1 MLHAASRRFTSTSTA
16 LRLICL
22 CFSQSFRFSSHKPLH
37 TSSRIQSH
45 PNYGVHDEVVDFFD
59 RLLPHCRGTQHCKQ
73 IHAQIVTTGMYRSA
87 FLASRLVSVY
97 SRFGLAT
104 DAQKVFD
111 VCPVESASN
120 LLLWNAI
127 VRANVS
133 HGFYKEAL
141 QLYDKMRK
149 LGVCAD
155 SFTFP
160 LVVRASALLGC
171 LELCRI
177 VHSHVLHMGFQN
189 HLHVVN
195 KLLGMY
201 GKLGRMGDAC
211 QLFERMVV
219 RSHVSWNT
227 MVSAYALNHDCEG
240 ASKIFRWMESEGFEP
255 NPVTWTSLLSSHA
268 RCGQREEVMALFGV
282 MRSKGVGATA
292 EALAVVLSVCGD
304 LAVADKGR
312 LIHGYIVKG
321 GFEAYLFAKNALICM
336 YGKCG
341 QTEHAQKLFSEMET
355 KNLVCWNAL
364 ISSYAEAG
372 LCDEAFQLFTQ
383 LENSDGFPVFRPNVI
398 SWTAVIG
405 GFASK
410 GRGDESLQLFRQMQ
424 LAGVVANSVTIASVL
439 SVCAELAAL
448 NLGRE
453 IHGHAV
459 RAMMDGNILVG
470 NGLINMYTK
479 CGSFKEGHL
488 VFDNIE
494 GKDLISWNSMISG
507 YGMHGL
513 GENALRIF
521 DEMIKSGFKPDNVT
535 FVAVLSACSHA
546 GLIPEG
552 RRLFNQMSRD
562 YGIEHKMEHYACMVD
577 LLGRAGLLQEA
588 SNIVKNMPMEPNAC
602 VWSALLNSCR
612 MYKSTSVAEETAIHI
627 SQMNSEM
634 TGSYM
639 LLSNIYAA
647 SGRWEE
653 SARVRTAAK
662 TKGLKKIPGQSWIEV
677 RKKVYMFS
685 SGSPVQAGLEL
696 VYGILE
702 ELALQM
708 ESESYAPDDSSVE
721 RNVSDGE
728 MNISVQAQ

>member
-1 MLHAASRRFTSTSTA
+1 M
-16 LRLICL
+16 
-22 CFSQSFRFSSHKPLH
+22 
-37 TSSRIQSH
+37 
-45 PNYGVHDEVVDFFD
+45 
-59 RLLPHCRGTQHCKQ
+59 
-73 IHAQIVTTGMYRSA
+73 
-87 FLASRLVSVY
+87 
-97 SRFGLAT
+97 
-104 DAQKVFD
+104 
-111 VCPVESASN
+111 
-120 LLLWNAI
+120 
-127 VRANVS
+127 RANVS

-149 LGVCAD
+149 LGVWAD

-160 LVVRASALLGC
+160 LVVRACALLGC
-171 LELCRI
+171 LTLCKI
-177 VHSHVLHMGFQN
+177 VHSHVLQMGFRN

-195 KLLGMY
+195 ELLGMY
-201 GKLGRMGDAC
+201 GKLGRMEDAC

-219 RSHVSWNT
+219 RSYVSWNT
-227 MVSAYALNHDCEG
+227 MVSAHSFNYDCEG

-268 RCGQREEVMALFGV
+268 RCGQHVEVIELFGV
-282 MRSKGVGATA
+282 MRSRGVGATA

-304 LAVADKGR
+304 LAAANKGM

-341 QTEHAQKLFSEMET
+341 EVEHAQKLFLEMEK
-355 KNLVCWNAL
+355 KNLVGWNAL
-364 ISSYAEAG
+364 ISSYAESG

-383 LENSDGFPVFRPNVI
+383 LEKSDGFSVMRPNVI
-398 SWTAVIG
+398 SWSAVIG
-405 GFASK
+405 GYASK
-410 GRGDESLQLFRQMQ
+410 GRGEKSLELFRQMQ
-424 LAGVVANSVTIASVL
+424 LTGVVANSVTISSVL
-439 SVCAELAAL
+439 SVCAELVAL

-453 IHGHAV
+453 IHGHVV

-470 NGLINMYTK
+470 NGLISMYTK
-479 CGSFKEGHL
+479 CGSFKEGHQ
-488 VFDNIE
+488 VFENIE
-494 GKDLISWNSMISG
+494 GKDLISWNSMITG

-521 DEMIKSGFKPDNVT
+521 YQMIKSGFKPDNVT

-546 GLIPEG
+546 GLITQG
-552 RRLFNQMSRD
+552 RQLFDQMSRD
-562 YGIEHKMEHYACMVD
+562 YGIKPQMEHYACVVD

-588 SNIVKNMPMEPNAC
+588 SNIVKNMPMKPNAC

-612 MYKSTSVAEETAIHI
+612 MHKNTSVADETAAHF

-653 SARVRTAAK
+653 SARVRTSAK

-677 RKKVYMFS
+677 KKKVYMFS

-696 VYGILE
+696 VYGILQ

-708 ESESYAPDDSSVE
+708 ESEGYIPNGSSVE
-721 RNVSDGE
+721 QNVNDGE
-728 MNISVQAQ
+728 LNMLVEPQ